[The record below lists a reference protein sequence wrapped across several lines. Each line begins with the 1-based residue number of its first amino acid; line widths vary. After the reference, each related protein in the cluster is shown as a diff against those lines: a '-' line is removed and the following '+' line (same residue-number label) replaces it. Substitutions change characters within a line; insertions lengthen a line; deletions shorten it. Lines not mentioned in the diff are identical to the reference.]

1 MHPNREGLSPTL
13 GTPPGIE
20 PAGGEGLVS
29 SGGRCGEMAGLT
41 TFFMLTHGTTNSLDK
56 YSTVNT
62 MMQMSSNAAR
72 NAEFSSGA
80 HPAQG
85 TSWNVGKDSS
95 TIAMVLRTMHSVTTV
110 DAIDATVEQSG
121 ELNRINTR
129 SCHRKLSLSFPRRLN
144 TACRSCILSCSICR
158 DSSTK
163 AF

>member
-1 MHPNREGLSPTL
+1 
-13 GTPPGIE
+13 
-20 PAGGEGLVS
+20 
-29 SGGRCGEMAGLT
+29 MAGLT
-41 TFFMLTHGTTNSLDK
+41 TFFMLTHGTTNSLDR